1 MKKLAAGALAFMFG
15 TCAALAQGA
24 PSFQDKT
31 ITLIVGSSSGGG
43 TDAYGRVVA
52 GSLGKYLPGSP
63 NVVVRNVPGV
73 DGVVAMNYM
82 LQQVAPDGLTIIA
95 NANTVA
101 DPLNY
106 RKAQAHFNPVEFPVI
121 GGAGRGGEVLMINKA
136 TEPRLY
142 DKNAAPIVMGSLGG
156 VPRSGMQMTAWGVE
170 FLGWNVKWVVGYRGT
185 NEITLALERG
195 EIDMTST
202 GNLALLQ
209 RLVDTGKFKVLV
221 QSGTLRNGELTL
233 RPEFGDAPIMHKLV
247 EGKIKDDLA
256 SKAFDYWTSIA
267 VTDKWLAL
275 PPKTPQ
281 PIVDVYRTAYGKLL
295 QDAEFIE
302 RGRKISEDFVPMS
315 SQEVET
321 LIKRLASLPPEATS
335 YMLQLLQKQGLDV
348 K

>member
-1 MKKLAAGALAFMFG
+1 MKKLVAGVLACLFG
-15 TCAALAQGA
+15 ACAALAQGA
-24 PSFQDKT
+24 PSFHDKT
-31 ITLIVGSSSGGG
+31 ITLIVGSASGGG
-43 TDAYGRVVA
+43 TDAYGRVV
-52 GSLGKYLPGSP
+52 GGFLGKYLPGSP

-73 DGVVAMNYM
+73 DGVVAMNYV

-106 RKAQAHFNPVEFPVI
+106 RKAQALFNPVEFPVI

-136 TEPRLY
+136 AEQRLY
-142 DKNAAPIVMGSLGG
+142 DKNAAPLVMGSLGG
-156 VPRSGMQMTAWGVE
+156 IPRSGMQMAAWGVE

-281 PIVDVYRTAYGKLL
+281 PIVDAYRSAYGKLIH
-295 QDAEFIE
+295 DAEFIE

-321 LIKRLASLPPEATS
+321 LIKRLAGLPPEATS
-335 YMLQLLQKQGLDV
+335 YMIQLLQKQGLDV

>member
-1 MKKLAAGALAFMFG
+1 MKKLAAALFACLFSC
-15 TCAALAQGA
+15 CAALAQGA

-31 ITLIVGSSSGGG
+31 ITLIVGSASGGG

-52 GSLGKYLPGSP
+52 SFLGKYLPGSP
-63 NVVVRNVPGV
+63 NIVVRNVPGA

-82 LQQVAPDGLTIIA
+82 LQQVTPDGLTIIA

-106 RKAQAHFNPVEFPVI
+106 RKPQALFNPVEFPVI
-121 GGAGRGGEVLMINKA
+121 GGAGRGGEVLMINKDA
-136 TEPRLY
+136 EKRLY
-142 DKNAAPIVMGSLGG
+142 DKTAAPVVMGSLSGI
-156 VPRSGMQMTAWGVE
+156 PRSGMQMTAWGVE

-185 NEITLALERG
+185 SEITLALERG

-247 EGKIKDDLA
+247 AGKIKDDLA
-256 SKAFDYWTSIA
+256 GKAFDYWTSIA

-275 PPKTPQ
+275 PSKTPQ
-281 PIVDVYRTAYGKLL
+281 GIVDAHRAAYGKLM
-295 QDAEFIE
+295 QDAEFLE
-302 RGRKISEDFVPMS
+302 RGKKISEDFVPMT

-321 LIKRLASLPPEATS
+321 LIKRLADLPPAATS
-335 YMLQLLQKQGLDV
+335 YMIQLLQKQGLDV

>member
-1 MKKLAAGALAFMFG
+1 MKKLAAGVLAFLFG

-31 ITLIVGSSSGGG
+31 ITLIVGSASGGG

-52 GSLGKYLPGSP
+52 GFLGKYLPGSP

-136 TEPRLY
+136 AEPRLY

-281 PIVDVYRTAYGKLL
+281 PIVDVYRSAYGKLL